1 VTGVAVAGGVSASGV
16 AGVWTA
22 WAVAGTG
29 AGVAEEV
36 GWSGDGAH
44 GESGRRKGG
53 TVVRT

>member
-1 VTGVAVAGGVSASGV
+1 MTGVAVAGGVSASGV